1 MFIAPASKSSL
12 HLPRHI
18 ENPPNPL
25 YNARPHTNPS
35 HQTPMMPQLPTLL
48 RPARH
53 EDCPQILR
61 VHRHAVRYSCLKSYT
76 PEIMNAWLDLLEPES
91 YLGPIDNPNKALW
104 LIEYENQIQGFF
116 LLNYAEAQLEALY
129 VHPVVHY
136 SGLGTAL
143 LKKAEALAIQADLSL
158 LSLYASKNSIEFY
171 RINGYES
178 LGEAIMPLNEHI
190 QAECLLMR
198 KYLSQ

>member
-1 MFIAPASKSSL
+1 
-12 HLPRHI
+12 
-18 ENPPNPL
+18 
-25 YNARPHTNPS
+25 
-35 HQTPMMPQLPTLL
+35 MMPQLPTLL

-91 YLGPIDNPNKALW
+91 YLGPIDNPNKA
-104 LIEYENQIQGFF
+104 
-116 LLNYAEAQLEALY
+116 
-129 VHPVVHY
+129 
-136 SGLGTAL
+136 
-143 LKKAEALAIQADLSL
+143 ADLSL

>member
-1 MFIAPASKSSL
+1 M
-12 HLPRHI
+12 
-18 ENPPNPL
+18 
-25 YNARPHTNPS
+25 
-35 HQTPMMPQLPTLL
+35 
-48 RPARH
+48 
-53 EDCPQILR
+53 
-61 VHRHAVRYSCLKSYT
+61 
-76 PEIMNAWLDLLEPES
+76 
-91 YLGPIDNPNKALW
+91 
-104 LIEYENQIQGFF
+104 
-116 LLNYAEAQLEALY
+116 
-129 VHPVVHY
+129 VHY

-178 LGEAIMPLNEHI
+178 LGEAIMPLNEYI